1 MDKKDIQELIDYI
14 DQSLAESDKKWWDK
28 EKHHLIIGFLQGRME
43 VVKDKLNFKMNK
55 L

>member
-1 MDKKDIQELIDYI
+1 MDKKEIQELIDYI
-14 DQSLAESDKKWWDK
+14 DQSLAESDKKWWGK

-43 VVKDKLNFKMNK
+43 VVKDKLNFKLNK

>member
-1 MDKKDIQELIDYI
+1 MDKKEIIEIIDYI
-14 DQSLAESDKKWWDK
+14 NASLAESNKKWWDK

-43 VVKDKLNFKMNK
+43 VVKDKLNFKLNK